1 MSNPAATSSTPRLEL
16 ATVAVAVVGVALAVA
31 TFVRLWT
38 LLGVGLELTDEA
50 YYLLGAL
57 HPESIRLFFTAAHW
71 VTGPLW
77 NATGSLYAFRA
88 SGLLLVALSGVM
100 LAWGALRLAPHAGIA
115 VPARRL
121 GQAAIMAAGASGAL
135 LFGSLLG
142 FTPSYNLMA
151 TVFVGIGMGIGM
163 LSIASE
169 GRKQVL
175 LEAATGIVFGLTVLC
190 KFSAGIGMIGLLV
203 MLQVVF
209 MWRRPA
215 RLWGPLIVIVFA
227 ALTVLL
233 MAALNTGAQ
242 EGWRQFRAGLDV
254 IWVAQGDKGMV
265 PRLVRSAADMGGLFA
280 AAAIT
285 FWGPLMCFAVA
296 MFWRPLL
303 LGSIGVAWLAAAL
316 WLGDHGSAGM
326 PRYMA
331 QPLPWAAFLCIAVL
345 CIARPWMRN
354 PRAVL
359 LALTLAVMPV
369 AAALGTSNPLQVQ
382 ILGTMAPWGVLLALA
397 GYHWSRDALPAAIAS
412 VLFAALVLAQVIGNG
427 AAPYR
432 MAPHSQQTEQVAIGG
447 LGTVQVDARTA
458 TMVRELQAAARQ
470 CAIAPGAPFLDF
482 YNLPGVGVIVGG
494 VPIEAPWLLHATHA
508 QATLQGADPALLR
521 RAVVA
526 VGLDAAGQRP
536 APPSQLANFPQ
547 GRRLCGQ
554 TTSPLEQLPVQLWAP
569 NL

>member
-1 MSNPAATSSTPRLEL
+1 MSTTAGSSSRPRLEL
-16 ATVAVAVVGVALAVA
+16 ATAVLASVCVALAVA
-31 TFVRLWT
+31 TFLRLWSM
-38 LLGVGLELTDEA
+38 LGIGLELTDEA
-50 YYLLGAL
+50 YYLLGAQ

-77 NATGSLYAFRA
+77 NATGSLYSFRA

-100 LAWGALRLAPHAGIA
+100 LAWGALRLAPHANIE

-121 GQAAIMAAGASGAL
+121 GQWAVMAAGASGAL
-135 LFGSLLG
+135 LFGSLLS

-169 GRKQVL
+169 GRKQGF
-175 LEAATGIVFGLTVLC
+175 LEAAAGIVFGLTVLC

-203 MLQVVF
+203 VLQVVF
-209 MWRRPA
+209 LWRRPA

-227 ALTVLL
+227 VLTVLL
-233 MAALNTGAQ
+233 IAALNTGLQ

-254 IWVAQGDKGMV
+254 IWVAQGDKGIV
-265 PRLVRSAADMGGLFA
+265 PRLVRSAGDMGGLFA
-280 AAAIT
+280 AAALT
-285 FWGPLMCFAVA
+285 FWAPMICFAVA

-303 LGSIGVAWLAAAL
+303 AGSLGAAWFAVAL
-316 WLGDHGSAGM
+316 WLGGHGSAGM
-326 PRYMA
+326 ARYMV
-331 QPLPWAAFLCIAVL
+331 QPLPWAAFLCVAVL
-345 CIARPWMRN
+345 CVATRWVRN

-397 GYHWSRDALPAAIAS
+397 GFNWSRDALPAAVAS

-432 MAPHSQQTEQVAIGG
+432 MLPHAQQTQDVAIDG
-447 LGTVQVDARTA
+447 LGTVKVDAQTA
-458 TMVRELQAAARQ
+458 TMVRDLQAATRQ

-494 VPIEAPWLLHATHA
+494 VPIETPWLLHTTYA
-508 QATLQGADPALLR
+508 QAALKGADPAVLR

-526 VGLDAAGQRP
+526 VGLNAAGQRP
-536 APPSQLANFPQ
+536 APPAQLANFPQ
-547 GRRLCGQ
+547 GWRLCGK
-554 TTSPLEQLPVQLWAP
+554 TTSPLEKLPVELWAP
-569 NL
+569 GP